1 MTGQIVVGPLPSYK
15 DVEPSVYVG
24 LLSVPNENHN
34 DFLIDE
40 STGWV
45 M

>member
-1 MTGQIVVGPLPSYK
+1 MSRVV
-15 DVEPSVYVG
+15 VEPFVYVE
-24 LLSVPNENHN
+24 LLFAANENHN